1 MSTVALITGCSSGFG
16 EVAALALARAGVA
29 VAAGCRDTS
38 KASAL
43 AATAKREGLSL
54 ELVTIDVRDER
65 SVKACVDEVHAKLG
79 PIDALVNNAGL
90 HLIAPAELSRIED
103 AMAVLD
109 TNVLGALR
117 VMQAV
122 LPEMRARRAGRIV
135 NVTSGAAFVPV
146 PHMAMYAAS
155 KHALD
160 ALSAAMAN
168 ELLPFGVRVVI
179 VAPGMFKT
187 AIMDK
192 GILPRETYDYSAM
205 AARQCQ
211 SHIDGVYAA
220 PDPAPVGAA
229 IVRAVLDPDPPLRTL
244 VGEAVEQALAPVA
257 ALHDGF
263 QEWFAPEPSE
273 RYRP

>member
-1 MSTVALITGCSSGFG
+1 MTVALITGCSSGFG

-29 VAAGCRDTS
+29 VAAGCRDTR
-38 KASAL
+38 KAQAL
-43 AATAKREGLSL
+43 AETARKEGLRL
-54 ELVTIDVRDER
+54 ELVTIDVRDEA
-65 SVKACVDEVHAKLG
+65 SVKACVEEVHRKLG
-79 PIDALVNNAGL
+79 PIDAVVNNAGL

-103 AMAVLD
+103 AAAVLD

-122 LPEMRARRAGRIV
+122 LPEMRARRSGRIV
-135 NVTSGAAFVPV
+135 NVTSGAAFVAV

-160 ALSAAMAN
+160 ALSAAMAT
-168 ELLPFGVRVVI
+168 ELSPFGVKIVI

-192 GILPRETYDYSAM
+192 GILPRETYGYSAL
-205 AARQCQ
+205 AAEQCE
-211 SHIDGVYAA
+211 SHIQGVYDA
-220 PDPAPVGAA
+220 PDPAPVGEA

-244 VGEAVEQALAPVA
+244 VGEGVERPLAAVA
-257 ALHDGF
+257 AMHDSF
-263 QEWFAPEPSE
+263 QAWFAPKGE
-273 RYRP
+273 